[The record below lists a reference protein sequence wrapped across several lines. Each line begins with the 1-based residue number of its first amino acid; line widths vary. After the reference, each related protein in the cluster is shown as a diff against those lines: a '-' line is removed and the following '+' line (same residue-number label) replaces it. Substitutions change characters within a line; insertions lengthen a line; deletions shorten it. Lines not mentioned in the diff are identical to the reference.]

1 MSAEHAGL
9 TDEAESIF
17 RGLGYDIERGVD
29 GLHAT
34 RKWRTVHVTTGEPTN
49 EEPAAGLRCF
59 VARADRA
66 DDLCDELCEGE
77 YPYDWAVIG
86 VHDDGYDVLHPSAPA
101 LEAP

>member
-34 RKWRTVHVTTGEPTN
+34 RKWRTVLVTTG
-49 EEPAAGLRCF
+49 
-59 VARADRA
+59 
-66 DDLCDELCEGE
+66 
-77 YPYDWAVIG
+77 
-86 VHDDGYDVLHPSAPA
+86 
-101 LEAP
+101 